1 MKEIE
6 MSADLKPAK
15 INGELFWTKWMNNLN
30 TKFNEANDKY
40 ECTIGNISDNDAAKL
55 TALGIKVKNKDSMGN
70 YIVCKSKY
78 AFKPIGEDLKEI
90 AVEDLGNGS
99 KVVAVVSSYE
109 HKMSKMHGKAPSL
122 KNFMVTQVVTYV
134 PDTEEAL

>member
-1 MKEIE
+1 
-6 MSADLKPAK
+6 MSNDLMKPAK
-15 INGELFWTKWMNNLN
+15 INGELFWTKWMNNIN
-30 TKFNEANDKY
+30 TKFNDANDKY

-78 AFKPIGEDLKEI
+78 AFKPVGEDMKEI

-99 KVVAVVSSYE
+99 KVVAVVGSYE
-109 HKMSKMHGKAPSL
+109 HKMSKVHGKAPSL

-134 PDTEEAL
+134 PDTETEESL

>member
-1 MKEIE
+1 M
-6 MSADLKPAK
+6 
-15 INGELFWTKWMNNLN
+15 
-30 TKFNEANDKY
+30 
-40 ECTIGNISDNDAAKL
+40 
-55 TALGIKVKNKDSMGN
+55 
-70 YIVCKSKY
+70 
-78 AFKPIGEDLKEI
+78 KEI

-134 PDTEEAL
+134 PETEESL